1 MVSRRLV
8 AVFAIAAFAVA
19 LAVVLARGSTSTSS
33 AQSVRGV
40 QHLAALEGGGRDES
54 GGAAAEA
61 YSDRAF
67 PMDDISIE
75 QIQGAIAANNAVK
88 ARGAKLGSKW
98 DFLGPETLNVDR
110 LGTQAFT
117 APTQWSGRV
126 TALAIDPK
134 CKPQECT
141 LYAGAAGGGV
151 WRSKNALAPNP
162 SWKFISDGIPTNAIG
177 SITVDPNDATG
188 KTIYVGTGEANASGD
203 SEAGVGLYRTTDDGA
218 HWSLVPGAAAISN
231 LRAIGGTA
239 IEPGDPSHIAIATR
253 SGVRGLG
260 SNSTSTGTV
269 AAQSPA
275 TGIWETHDGG
285 ANWAL
290 TRAGTAYEVRFDPGN
305 PNVLYAAIGAV
316 GIVRSTN
323 DGAWETI
330 FSRTASGRFTFSPVV
345 KEGKTRMYLADA
357 NGAAQS
363 PPPTGAQVYRVDDA
377 SQPAATLTASNNA
390 AWTRLSNPTAGTPGN
405 AVYNYCN
412 TPLVGSQ
419 CFYDMYIASPADNPD
434 EVVVSGLMHYEELK
448 PYAAPGGMRSNGR
461 SVMMSTDAGLT
472 WKDMTGDPQGESMHP
487 DQHAVVFVPGNP
499 NQFFAG
505 SDGGVIR
512 TNGKFVDGSS
522 MCNGRGLNAAFLA
535 DCQAW
540 LSRIPAKLEPV
551 NAGLAT
557 LQMNSI
563 GVSPFLADT
572 ASTGTQD
579 NGTLSFSGSTTWGL
593 PLTGD
598 GGDSGFDATEPKTRF
613 HTYTGGQM
621 DINYDGDNPASWLW
635 IGDVFITGT
644 AEGQRFYAPVISDP
658 VVSHTIF
665 VGAQRVWRTQDLGG
679 DRAFLEQHCNTAANE
694 FGTSD
699 LLYTGACGSA
709 DHWKPMSPSLTAS
722 AGTKGGGTLTAVSR
736 GQDAGTMWVASQ
748 GGRIFVTQDAN
759 APIGSI
765 TFTRI
770 DTAAQPNRVP
780 SSVFVDPT
788 NANHAIVTFSGYEAN
803 TPTTLGHVFDV
814 VYDPAAHTATWTNI
828 SSDIGDQPLN
838 DAVIDTATGDLYIST
853 DFGVYR
859 RVAGTTGWIPAA
871 DGLPMAAV
879 AGLTIADG
887 KNGDRLLYAA
897 THGRGAYLLRLK

>member
-19 LAVVLARGSTSTSS
+19 LAVGLARGSTSTSS

-67 PMDDISIE
+67 PMGDISIE

-110 LGTQAFT
+110 LGTPAFT
-117 APTQWSGRV
+117 APAQGAGRV
-126 TALAIDPK
+126 TAPAIDPK
-134 CKPQECT
+134 GQPQECT

-239 IEPGDPSHIAIATR
+239 IEPGDPSLIAIATP
-253 SGVRGLG
+253 SGGRGLG
-260 SNSTSTGTV
+260 PNTPHPGPV
-269 AAQSPA
+269 AAQPPGS
-275 TGIWETHDGG
+275 GIWETHDGG

-419 CFYDMYIASPADNPD
+419 CFYDMYIASPADNRG

-487 DQHAVVFVPGNP
+487 AQQGGVFVPGNP
-499 NQFFAG
+499 KQLLPR
-505 SDGGVIR
+505 SDR
-512 TNGKFVDGSS
+512 
-522 MCNGRGLNAAFLA
+522 
-535 DCQAW
+535 
-540 LSRIPAKLEPV
+540 
-551 NAGLAT
+551 
-557 LQMNSI
+557 
-563 GVSPFLADT
+563 
-572 ASTGTQD
+572 
-579 NGTLSFSGSTTWGL
+579 
-593 PLTGD
+593 
-598 GGDSGFDATEPKTRF
+598 
-613 HTYTGGQM
+613 
-621 DINYDGDNPASWLW
+621 
-635 IGDVFITGT
+635 
-644 AEGQRFYAPVISDP
+644 
-658 VVSHTIF
+658 
-665 VGAQRVWRTQDLGG
+665 
-679 DRAFLEQHCNTAANE
+679 
-694 FGTSD
+694 
-699 LLYTGACGSA
+699 
-709 DHWKPMSPSLTAS
+709 
-722 AGTKGGGTLTAVSR
+722 
-736 GQDAGTMWVASQ
+736 
-748 GGRIFVTQDAN
+748 
-759 APIGSI
+759 
-765 TFTRI
+765 
-770 DTAAQPNRVP
+770 
-780 SSVFVDPT
+780 
-788 NANHAIVTFSGYEAN
+788 
-803 TPTTLGHVFDV
+803 
-814 VYDPAAHTATWTNI
+814 
-828 SSDIGDQPLN
+828 
-838 DAVIDTATGDLYIST
+838 
-853 DFGVYR
+853 
-859 RVAGTTGWIPAA
+859 
-871 DGLPMAAV
+871 
-879 AGLTIADG
+879 
-887 KNGDRLLYAA
+887 
-897 THGRGAYLLRLK
+897 